1 MEDAGYYV
9 TCILNCILCLQAWQY
24 LTAGR
29 ISYHILL
36 LLLKDLIRENVYQPF
51 PILSANNYK
60 ALQPCCKNCKHSKAR
75 LSFLESIV
83 LILISEAVIRKEM
96 GFAAAVW
103 KTWFAWN
110 STQDLS
116 SKPQSPAPDAT
127 HHTLA
132 QSSTVPA
139 SFARSRQTIK
149 TLLKINFNLKL

>member
-9 TCILNCILCLQAWQY
+9 TCILNCILCLWAWHY

-36 LLLKDLIRENVYQPF
+36 LLLKDLIRENVHHPF

-60 ALQPCCKNCKHSKAR
+60 ALQPCCKNCKLSKAR

-83 LILISEAVIRKEM
+83 LILSSDAVIRKEM
-96 GFAAAVW
+96 GFAATASQ
-103 KTWFAWN
+103 TWFAWN

-116 SKPQSPAPDAT
+116 SKPQSPAPDT
-127 HHTLA
+127 TTP
-132 QSSTVPA
+132 QPSSELYCTSLICQVKPHNKGTA
-139 SFARSRQTIK
+139 K
-149 TLLKINFNLKL
+149 H